1 MPSQPPP
8 FATSIEQARSIVIT
22 LWAEVEKLTLL
33 VQRQTQQV
41 QRQEARIRDLE
52 ARLAQNSS
60 NSSRPPS
67 TDKPWDKPKRKPP
80 EDPSGRKP
88 GGQPGHK
95 GTTRDAM
102 PPDETHDESPDRC
115 ECCGVEFDASVPLIE
130 AVVRQEIDIE
140 LARRVKEHRYWARQ
154 CPHCRHTTR
163 AERPASQPAETYGPR
178 LKAVAALMT
187 SRFHLT
193 RRALAAYFNDVH
205 AVPLS
210 VGSAQAICEH
220 VSDVVAPAAEAVGR
234 DVTAAPVVHA
244 DETGWKQKGRTRW
257 LWLAATDREAY
268 FVLADNRG
276 GKALAT
282 LLPEEFEGVVHS
294 DRWGPCKRF
303 LDAWRQLCHAHLR
316 RDFQALIDRGGG
328 AKPIG
333 ERLLAASNR
342 LFHAWH
348 AFQRGESSRTDLAW
362 EIVAVRMH
370 FGGALAAALACDD
383 RKARALA
390 KDLRRH
396 WPALWTFV
404 HTAGVEPTN
413 NNAERTLR
421 PAVLWRKGSF
431 GTQSDAGNRFVER
444 MLTVIETAKRRGI
457 PILDWLERACASPST
472 DLVLRPCVAA

>member
-1 MPSQPPP
+1 MPNPPP
-8 FATSIEQARSIVIT
+8 FATSLEQARSIVIT
-22 LWAEVEKLTLL
+22 LWAEVQKLTLA
-33 VQRQTQQV
+33 V
-41 QRQEARIRDLE
+41 QRQEARIRELE

-80 EDPSGRKP
+80 EGSSGRKP

-95 GTTRDAM
+95 GVTRDTLE
-102 PPDETHDESPDRC
+102 PDETHDEAPDRC
-115 ECCGVEFDASVPLIE
+115 ECCGVEFDGSVPLVE
-130 AVVRQEIDIE
+130 AVVRQEIEIE

-163 AERPASQPAETYGPR
+163 AERPASQPAQTFGPR
-178 LKAVAALMT
+178 LKAVAALMA
-187 SRFHLT
+187 SRFRMT
-193 RRALAAYFNDVH
+193 RREAVAYFRDVH
-205 AVPLS
+205 GVPLS
-210 VGSAQAICEH
+210 LGSTQAICEH
-220 VSDVVAPAAEAVGR
+220 VSDVVAPAVEAVSR

-257 LWLAATDREAY
+257 LWLAATDHEAY
-268 FVLADNRG
+268 FLLADNRG
-276 GKALAT
+276 GAALAK
-282 LLPEEFEGVVHS
+282 LLPEDFEGVVHS
-294 DRWGPCKRF
+294 DRWKPYQRF
-303 LDAWRQLCHAHLR
+303 VDAWRQLCHAHLR
-316 RDFQALIDRGGG
+316 RDFQALIDRGGS

-333 ERLLAASNR
+333 ERLLTASNR

-348 AFQRGESSRTDLAW
+348 AFQRGELSRADLAL
-362 EIVAVRMH
+362 ELVPVRMH
-370 FGGALAAALACDD
+370 FGGALSDALRCDD
-383 RKARALA
+383 RKAKALA

-444 MLTVIETAKRRGI
+444 MLTVIHTAKRRGI
-457 PILDWLERACASPST
+457 PILDWLERACASPT
-472 DLVLRPCVAA
+472 PDLVLRPCLTS